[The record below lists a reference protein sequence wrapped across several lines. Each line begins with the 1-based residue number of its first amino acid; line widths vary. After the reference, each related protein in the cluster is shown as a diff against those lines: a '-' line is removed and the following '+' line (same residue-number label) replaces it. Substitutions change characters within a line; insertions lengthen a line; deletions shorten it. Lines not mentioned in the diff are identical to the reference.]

1 MFNKKYLIIIIFI
14 IFLLKLYFSYSFP
27 VITGDW
33 AYYNTIANN
42 ILSGCGVSLSTEG
55 EICAKHFGG
64 NQGPGY
70 PFFISIIYFVFGKN
84 TFNIIIIQNLI
95 LALSQ
100 FYLLSHLEKKFISKK
115 FFIFSI
121 FVICLSPLVFAW
133 SRFMLTEPITIA
145 ITYLLIAYM
154 MNPKRNIFFIGLI
167 LSLGT
172 YIRLDFI
179 LMSSLIFYL
188 IAVESK
194 NKTIIAKKILQL
206 TLIIGLAWTPWL
218 TRNYYAEINIFPS
231 EYPQKANFY
240 NPKGFVKWTS
250 TWVFNSYQRAG
261 TVNQIMSGIYSEI
274 DIGDKYYFDDEIEKK
289 KINKLLDNLKKY
301 DHKSFPRELDEKF
314 NKIAKEKIK
323 NNMINYYFYL
333 PSKRLANI
341 IFNFTNSHGWPIEFS
356 SYFSQEDRIIIS
368 EFNIL
373 DKAKFAIQNFN
384 QKIFY
389 KIVLN
394 SYKILIFFLFFILI
408 LTKHRPSISSLHL
421 SIALY
426 FMVKLVFMITF
437 NHTEIRYLITCFA
450 LLDIPI
456 LLKLEGFFIN
466 KNKKI
471 FNT

>member
-1 MFNKKYLIIIIFI
+1 MFNKKYLIIIIFTT
-14 IFLLKLYFSYSFP
+14 FLLKLYFSYSFP
-27 VITGDW
+27 IITGDW
-33 AYYNTIANN
+33 AYYDTVANN
-42 ILSGCGVSLSTEG
+42 ILNGCGVSLSNVG
-55 EICAKHFGG
+55 EICTKHFGG

-70 PFFISIIYFVFGKN
+70 PFFISIIYFIFGKN

-133 SRFMLTEPITIA
+133 SRFLLTEPITIA
-145 ITYLLIAYM
+145 ITYLLIGYM
-154 MNPKRNIFFIGLI
+154 MSPKRNILFIGLI
-167 LSLGT
+167 VSLGT

-179 LMSSLIFYL
+179 LIVSLVFYF

-194 NKTIIAKKILQL
+194 NKIIITKKILQF

-218 TRNYYAEINIFPS
+218 TRNYYAGINIFPS

-261 TVNQIMSGIYSEI
+261 TVNQIMTGKYSEI
-274 DIGDKYYFDDEIEKK
+274 DIGDKYYFENENEKK
-289 KINKLLDNLKKY
+289 QIDKLLDDLKKH
-301 DHKSFPRELDEKF
+301 DDKSFPRELDEKF
-314 NKIAKEKIK
+314 NKIAKKKIK
-323 NNMINYYFYL
+323 NNVINYYFYL
-333 PSKRLANI
+333 PSKRLVNI
-341 IFNFTNSHGWPIEFS
+341 IFNLTNSNGWPIEFS
-356 SYFSQEDRIIIS
+356 NYFSQEEKIKIS

-389 KIVLN
+389 KIFLN
-394 SYKILIFFLFFILI
+394 SYKILIIFLFFILI
-408 LTKHRPSISSLHL
+408 LIKHRPSISSLHL
-421 SIALY
+421 SIGLY
-426 FMVKLVFMITF
+426 FIVKLLFMITF
-437 NHTEIRYLITCFA
+437 NHTEIRYLVTCFA

-456 LLKLEGFFIN
+456 LLKLESFFIN

-471 FNT
+471 SNT